1 MRKQFADFATAADAF
16 FWLGQHVNCKL
27 ECCRPRIEVT
37 RSGPPAPELPPELR
51 CTEVEEEGEPEPEP
65 PPVERCAYAV
75 FDTESTGLSGEDV
88 VLQFAMGLF
97 DDNGR
102 MIQLYDRI
110 WKIPANVKISRRAYE
125 VHKID
130 YRRVRRDGMD
140 APPQLRIVLK
150 TMRRLKERG
159 VPIAAHNKGFDIRL
173 LRQTAIRH
181 GVDEWNLVAGDVV
194 CTMQGAKPHTNLVS
208 AKTGRP
214 KAPSNLELY
223 QFLHDGKAPAFGAL
237 HDAATDIKVTAASF
251 AAGRKRGWW

>member
-1 MRKQFADFATAADAF
+1 MRKTFADFATAADAF
-16 FWLGQHVNCKL
+16 FWLGQHVNCER
-27 ECCRPRIEVT
+27 ECCRPRIEIK
-37 RSGPPAPELPPELR
+37 RSGPPAPSLPPELQ
-51 CTEVEEEGEPEPEP
+51 CAEAEDEEL
-65 PPVERCAYAV
+65 PPVERCTYAV

-97 DDNGR
+97 DENGR
-102 MIQLYDRI
+102 LIQLYDRI
-110 WKIPANVKISRRAYE
+110 WKIPANVKISRRAFE

-130 YRRVRRDGMD
+130 YRRVRQDGMD
-140 APPQLRIVLK
+140 TAPQLRIVLR

-159 VPIAAHNKGFDIRL
+159 VPVAAHNKGFDVRL
-173 LRQTAIRH
+173 LKQTALRH
-181 GVDEWNLVAGDVV
+181 GVDEWDVEAGDIV
-194 CTMQGAKPHTNLVS
+194 CTMQRAKPHTNLVS

-251 AAGRKRGWW
+251 AAGRERGWW